1 MIKIAS
7 ISNNYGKTFDGVGDF
22 ARVQN
27 INYPKDINATVYS
40 AECTYEAS
48 TLKRFFSIGMIQAIY
63 KVIRDLKYSDY
74 DVVMVEYPFVE
85 WNPMI
90 LIPLTMLS
98 KRIKKRGFFVL
109 SLHEY
114 NRVNYLRKK
123 VIEKI
128 CKLSDLVFVSDENI
142 EEAVKQYCKR
152 TKIRQIPTN
161 LYNDR
166 AIHENIEK
174 KENIYVYFGLVNSS
188 KAFDEMLEA
197 WDIFNREGD
206 KKLYILSGTPLGDIE
221 RKHKGIEYI
230 YNGSDYEII
239 TKMREAQVCFL
250 PVKPYVDSKNTTFK
264 TASISGCI
272 CVGAFCDEYKKLDY
286 VVNIENYNPK
296 SIISALEKISNLSEC
311 EILKRIESAI
321 EFGKKYTP
329 QNTSEVV
336 ANEIRMM
343 VGK

>member
-1 MIKIAS
+1 M
-7 ISNNYGKTFDGVGDF
+7 
-22 ARVQN
+22 
-27 INYPKDINATVYS
+27 
-40 AECTYEAS
+40 
-48 TLKRFFSIGMIQAIY
+48 
-63 KVIRDLKYSDY
+63 
-74 DVVMVEYPFVE
+74 
-85 WNPMI
+85 
-90 LIPLTMLS
+90 
-98 KRIKKRGFFVL
+98 
-109 SLHEY
+109 
-114 NRVNYLRKK
+114 
-123 VIEKI
+123 
-128 CKLSDLVFVSDENI
+128 FVSDENI